1 MVKSGSLNGSLRAKS
16 PYRAW
21 GVSTD
26 VVGMTE
32 PAGWGGDATVSR
44 YDHGSCVTK
53 SGKQGRGLA
62 ARTNSGQL
70 SLIVQLF

>member
-16 PYRAW
+16 PHRAW

-32 PAGWGGDATVSR
+32 PAGWGGDVTVSR
-44 YDHGSCVTK
+44 YDDASL
-53 SGKQGRGLA
+53 SQGRRGAGLLLA
-62 ARTNSGQL
+62 QTVVN
-70 SLIVQLF
+70 FH